1 MKKQIIFSFALIAAF
16 FTLSFTATAQDAP
29 EKAKDKKEKSKK
41 ESSYNNN
48 WNSSGWGGERIVG
61 TGDVVAENRDVDNF
75 TGVSSS
81 LSADIEL
88 RQSSTFKVSIEG
100 QKNIIDLVE
109 MEVKEGTLKLRFKKG
124 YSMTYKKTLKIRVE
138 APKFAYLSMAGSGN
152 VRANG
157 ALSGEKLAVS
167 ISGSG
172 DFDLTQLQ
180 YNDVNVSISG
190 SGDVDLGGS
199 AERAE
204 LSISGSGDLKAKD
217 LKAQSVRCRVSGSGN
232 VSCFAA
238 KELDALVS
246 GSGDIRY
253 SGNPSNI
260 KKKVSGSGD
269 IEAR

>member
-1 MKKQIIFSFALIAAF
+1 MKKQVIFSFALLAAF
-16 FTLSFTATAQDAP
+16 FTTFSSISAQEAP
-29 EKAKDKKEKSKK
+29 AKKEKSKK
-41 ESSYNNN
+41 ESSNNNNN
-48 WNSSGWGGERIVG
+48 WNSSGWGGERVVG
-61 TGDVVAENRDVDNF
+61 TGDVVTENRNVSGF

-81 LSADIEL
+81 LSADIDL

-109 MEVKEGTLKLRFKKG
+109 MEVKDGTLKLRFKKG
-124 YSMTYKKTLKIRVE
+124 YSMTYKKTLKIQVE
-138 APKFAYLSMAGSGN
+138 APNFSYLGMLGSGN

-157 ALSGEKLAVS
+157 ALSGEKLDIS

-180 YNDVNVSISG
+180 YADVKVNISG
-190 SGDVDLGGS
+190 SGDVDLGGTT
-199 AERAE
+199 ERAE
-204 LSISGSGDLKAKD
+204 LSISGSGDLKAKN
-217 LKAQSVRCRVSGSGN
+217 LKAQSVRCRVAGSGD

-253 SGNPSNI
+253 SGSPTSV